1 MLIREHLESGELDY
15 LPCRRGGSD
24 RVAFGCLRVLELLEL
39 FRIGELRGVDFYL
52 RRLAHIDDGER
63 GLDCGHQVGNV
74 ISAAAKNFA
83 LGLRWGSFSDTANN
97 RPSAH

>member
-1 MLIREHLESGELDY
+1 MSCEASTFI
-15 LPCRRGGSD
+15 C
-24 RVAFGCLRVLELLEL
+24 VA
-39 FRIGELRGVDFYL
+39 
-52 RRLAHIDDGER
+52 LARIDDGEP
-63 GLDCGHQVGNV
+63 GLDCGQVGNV